1 MEWINLVGQLALLY
15 FAVQLVAPDFRG
27 GPVAEVTFVDKLI
40 GALAGSGTTVAFSW
54 GRDGWFRRSL
64 RFWSGIFVAIF
75 GTGATIELLGLQN
88 SIEMNRFVA
97 SVLSFTGYAILQFLL
112 SKELHAIVKQRLSR

>member
-1 MEWINLVGQLALLY
+1 M
-15 FAVQLVAPDFRG
+15 VAD
-27 GPVAEVTFVDKLI
+27 VTFIDKLM
-40 GALAGSGTTVAFSW
+40 GALAGSGTTVFFSW
-54 GRDGWFRRSL
+54 GRDGWIKRAL

>member
-1 MEWINLVGQLALLY
+1 
-15 FAVQLVAPDFRG
+15 VAD
-27 GPVAEVTFVDKLI
+27 VTFLDKLL
-40 GALAGSGTTVAFSW
+40 GALAGSGTTVFFSW
-54 GRDGWFRRSL
+54 GRDGWIKRAL
-64 RFWSGIFVAIF
+64 RFWSGIFVAIS

-112 SKELHAIVKQRLSR
+112 SKELHEMLKSRIRKSG